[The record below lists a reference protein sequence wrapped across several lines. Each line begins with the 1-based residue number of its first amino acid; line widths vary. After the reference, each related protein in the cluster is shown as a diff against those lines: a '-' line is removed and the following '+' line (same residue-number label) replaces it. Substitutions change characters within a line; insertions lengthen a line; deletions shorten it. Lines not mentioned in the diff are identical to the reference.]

1 MKIVAEKFPNLYP
14 FMFNIIKIDSNQ
26 RMSSGEG
33 WAAMRPYSEKIT
45 ELQPFYRNTTAE
57 NNSIKKFRGEKWWFL
72 KNCNDKLILISTV
85 NLFYKMN
92 RWVI

>member
-1 MKIVAEKFPNLYP
+1 
-14 FMFNIIKIDSNQ
+14 MFNIIKIDSNQ

-57 NNSIKKFRGEKWWFL
+57 NNSIKKFRGEK
-72 KNCNDKLILISTV
+72 
-85 NLFYKMN
+85 
-92 RWVI
+92 